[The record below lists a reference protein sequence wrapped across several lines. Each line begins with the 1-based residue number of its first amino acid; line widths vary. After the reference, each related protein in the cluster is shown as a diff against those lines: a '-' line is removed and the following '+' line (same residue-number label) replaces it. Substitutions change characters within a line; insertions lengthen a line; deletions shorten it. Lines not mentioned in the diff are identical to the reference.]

1 MANMRIATD
10 TRNGMLDALNTKLNA
25 GSGAAKIR
33 IYDGTQPANANTAI
47 TSQTLLAELACSD
60 PAAAAAASGTLTLS
74 AITNDSSADATGTA
88 TWARVLDSD
97 NNVIFDCD
105 VSSNAGSGTLKLN
118 TTSIVAGGPV
128 AITSFTISIAAV

>member
-33 IYDGTQPANANTAI
+33 IYDGTQPANANTAVS
-47 TSQTLLAELACSD
+47 TQTLLAELPCSD
-60 PAAAAAASGTLTLS
+60 PAAASAASGTLTLS

-97 NNVIFDCD
+97 NNAIFDCD

-118 TTSIVAGGPV
+118 TTSIVSGGPV
-128 AITSFTISIAAV
+128 AITSFTISIAAA

>member
-1 MANMRIATD
+1 MANIRIATD
-10 TRNGMLDALNTKLNA
+10 TRNGMLDAMNTKLNA

-33 IYDGTQPANANTAI
+33 IYDGTQATNANTAI
-47 TSQTLLAELACSD
+47 GAQVLLAELPCTD
-60 PAAAAAASGTLTLS
+60 PAAPASATGTLTFS

-105 VSSNAGSGTLKLN
+105 VTNTAGSGTLKLN
-118 TTSIVAGGPV
+118 TTSIVSGGPV
-128 AITSFTISIAAV
+128 AITSFTVSIAAS